1 MKFPENVRKALDA
14 LPQSKRDRV
23 QAIVRRHVNACRRMG
38 VELEFMDRVWLEAI
52 EAVENE
58 ERTSHLKANSG
69 PNTLPCGATRSTALR
84 ELTCNIKPGD
94 KSV

>member
-38 VELEFMDRVWLEAI
+38 VELEFYGSRLAGSD
-52 EAVENE
+52 
-58 ERTSHLKANSG
+58 
-69 PNTLPCGATRSTALR
+69 
-84 ELTCNIKPGD
+84 
-94 KSV
+94 

>member
-1 MKFPENVRKALDA
+1 MKFPENVRKSLDA

-52 EAVENE
+52 EAV
-58 ERTSHLKANSG
+58 
-69 PNTLPCGATRSTALR
+69 
-84 ELTCNIKPGD
+84 
-94 KSV
+94 

>member
-1 MKFPENVRKALDA
+1 MKFPENVRRALDA

-23 QAIVRRHVNACRRMG
+23 QAIVRRHVSACRRMG

-58 ERTSHLKANSG
+58 EKFNEQFESEQWPEYA
-69 PNTLPCGATRSTALR
+69 PARSYEVYRPPRVDL
-84 ELTCNIKPGD
+84 
-94 KSV
+94 

>member
-1 MKFPENVRKALDA
+1 MKFPENVRKSLDA

-58 ERTSHLKANSG
+58 ERFDEPFESEQWPEYSPA
-69 PNTLPCGATRSTALR
+69 RSYEVYRAPRVDL
-84 ELTCNIKPGD
+84 
-94 KSV
+94 

>member
-23 QAIVRRHVNACRRMG
+23 QGIVRRHVNACRRMG

-58 ERTSHLKANSG
+58 ERFDEPFESEQWPEYA
-69 PNTLPCGATRSTALR
+69 PVRSYEVYRAPRVDL
-84 ELTCNIKPGD
+84 
-94 KSV
+94 

>member
-1 MKFPENVRKALDA
+1 MKFPENVRKALNA

-58 ERTSHLKANSG
+58 ERFDEPFESES
-69 PNTLPCGATRSTALR
+69 RSAASKRRSSPRTAR
-84 ELTCNIKPGD
+84 A
-94 KSV
+94 